1 MVRVRERAV
10 AKTAKRRDTPRQRAI
25 NKRAIRQLQ
34 SVSEEFSGTALA
46 KEARALERALSSA
59 NPNKATTQ
67 RRLQSFA
74 QAAARQ
80 ASPKATPKTMKRAVT
95 SSKKSAIGK
104 RAASS
109 ARTRYQSAVFK
120 CWGDYET
127 CCKHA
132 DWKLCAALLAICVT
146 NQLKALGFGT
156 GAGAAYFTI
165 KHLLGH

>member
-1 MVRVRERAV
+1 M

-34 SVSEEFSGTALA
+34 SVSEQFSGTALA
-46 KEARALERALSSA
+46 KEARALERALASA

-80 ASPKATPKTMKRAVT
+80 GSPSRAAPKTMKRGAT
-95 SSKKSAIGK
+95 GSKRSGSKRSGIEK
-104 RAASS
+104 RARSS
-109 ARTRYQSAVFK
+109 ARAHYQSAVFK
-120 CWGDYET
+120 CWGDYQT

-132 DWKLCAALLAICVT
+132 DWKLCAAWLAICVT
-146 NQLKALGFGT
+146 NQLKTLGLGT
-156 GAGAAYFTI
+156 ATYFSI
-165 KHLLGH
+165 KHLIGL